1 MRQAAGRSFA
11 GLLLLSTA
19 LALGFAPE
27 AASASQPAQQESG
40 LLIRSIE
47 VNGSQRIEP
56 GTVRSYLPVEPGMQV
71 GSLEIDA
78 ALKSLFA
85 TGLFEDAEVLF
96 DPRRGVLTVNVVENP
111 IVNRVVFEGNKRT
124 KAEKFEE
131 EIQLEPRSIY
141 TRAKAQADAQRI
153 IEVYRRS
160 GRFGATVIPKIK
172 RLDQNRV
179 DVVFDIDEGP
189 KSGIKAVNFVGNE
202 AFSDAELRGAIL
214 TAPSRWWNIFESND
228 NYDPDRL
235 EYEQQL
241 LTEFYSK
248 NGYADFSVVSS
259 VAELTPDRKDFIV
272 TFTVEE
278 GPKYTFG
285 SVDVNTTLSK
295 LPGQLLRA
303 RVPIRSGTT
312 FSSELVERAEE
323 AITFSTGAA
332 GYAFVDINPRLDRNP
347 ENNTVD
353 ITFDVNEGPRVYVE
367 EININGNLQTLDP
380 VIRREMRVVEGDAY
394 NRIAI
399 DRSERRVKGLGFFS
413 DVVIEEEPGSA
424 PDRTVLNVNVTEQA
438 TGSFQIGGGA
448 SSNDNFIFN
457 VSVEQRNLL
466 GRGQYVLL
474 DLQAAQRTKQARLSI
489 TEPRFLGRQLR
500 AGASVFY
507 NATDFEEAG
516 FVSDTVGF
524 NVNGGF
530 PTSEFSSLLL
540 NYGLRY
546 DNVEFPTRRLAARD
560 ENGDIF
566 IVTNASEDGQFQLS
580 DVSLADL
587 LIEDEAFDIV
597 TDLVQDEDG
606 NGLVSAPGVIRTD
619 SCNLEGQQRN
629 FSCAR
634 NGEFVTSQV
643 GYTFRMD
650 KTNDPIVPSA
660 GYDFTLS
667 QSFAGLGG
675 DVNFHRTTLRAG
687 TYKRLPFR
695 LIGSLKFNGGYVDS
709 FDDDGV
715 RINDRFF
722 LGGNRIIRGFDV
734 AGVGPRLFT
743 PGATGRNGTRGQSI
757 GARAY
762 AVGTAEALLPLPLPP
777 SYGIRASLFVDAGYI
792 GLTNEEDG
800 DIFNSAVPTTN
811 FFGDP
816 LPTFAERPDLFTT
829 EFTFDENGNIPV
841 DPNTGAPLQITST
854 QVNGDNQPL
863 FFTQEGTA
871 FVRNEFFDNPLQD
884 DFAPRVT
891 AGVSVNWNSPFGPIQ
906 IDLSEALVS
915 EEYDRPLSF
924 RFSAGGRF

>member
-1 MRQAAGRSFA
+1 MVRQAAGRSFA

-19 LALGFAPE
+19 MAMGFAPLSE
-27 AASASQPAQQESG
+27 AFAAQQVQQESG

-47 VNGSQRIEP
+47 VTGNQRIEA

-96 DPRRGVLTVNVVENP
+96 DPRRGVLTVNVLENP

-131 EIQLEPRSIY
+131 EIQLEPRSVY
-141 TRAKAQADAQRI
+141 TRAKAQADAQRV

-160 GRFGATVIPKIK
+160 GRFGATVVPKIK

-189 KSGIKAVNFVGNE
+189 KSGIKAVNFVGNT
-202 AFSDAELRGAIL
+202 AFTDAELRGAIL

-278 GPKYTFG
+278 GPKYSFG

-295 LPGQLLRA
+295 LPGRLLRA
-303 RVPIRSGTT
+303 RIPIRSGTT
-312 FSSELVERAEE
+312 FNSELVEKAEE
-323 AITFSTGAA
+323 SITFATGAA

-367 EININGNLQTLDP
+367 EININGNVQTLDP
-380 VIRREMRVVEGDAY
+380 VIRREMRVIEGDAY
-394 NRIAI
+394 NRIGI

-424 PDRTVLNVNVTEQA
+424 PDRTILNVNVTEQP
-438 TGSFQIGGGA
+438 TGSFQVGGGA

-524 NVNGGF
+524 NVNAGF
-530 PTSEFSSLLL
+530 PSSEFSSLLV

-546 DNVEFPTRRLAARD
+546 DNVEFPTRRAVGQREEGGDLFLLEQTMDGEGNNVFGFTDFTIDDILIEGSSFDRL
-560 ENGDIF
+560 GDIPIDTDGDGF
-566 IVTNASEDGQFQLS
+566 LAISNPGIVRF
-580 DVSLADL
+580 
-587 LIEDEAFDIV
+587 
-597 TDLVQDEDG
+597 
-606 NGLVSAPGVIRTD
+606 D
-619 SCNLEGQQRN
+619 SCSLEGQQVN

-660 GYDFTLS
+660 GYDFTIS

-675 DVNFHRTTLRAG
+675 DVNFHRTTIRAG

-709 FDDDGV
+709 FDNDGV

-734 AGVGPRLFT
+734 AGVGPRLFQA
-743 PGATGRNGTRGQSI
+743 GATGRAATRGQSI

-777 SYGIRASLFVDAGYI
+777 SYGIRASLFVDGGYI
-792 GLTNEEDG
+792 GGTSRG
-800 DIFNSAVPTTN
+800 DDALFNTGEPTLD
-811 FFGDP
+811 FFGD
-816 LPTFAERPDLFTT
+816 E
-829 EFTFDENGNIPV
+829 EFD
-841 DPNTGAPLQITST
+841 DPLQ
-854 QVNGDNQPL
+854 NG
-863 FFTQEGTA
+863 
-871 FVRNEFFDNPLQD
+871 FD
-884 DFAPRVT
+884 PRVT

-906 IDLSEALVS
+906 VDLSEALIA
-915 EEYDRPLSF
+915 EPYDRPLSF